1 MNDIQTPRLVLRP
14 FTLDDAAF
22 IVELLHEPGW
32 KQFIGDRGVRD
43 LESARGY
50 IQRALLDAYAKQGFG
65 LLAVTAREDGTPLGM
80 CGLLQREGLA
90 DVDIGFALLSRY
102 EGQGF
107 AHEAAAATLVYA
119 RDVVGIRRVVAI
131 TAVNNH
137 RSAKLLQRLG
147 MTYEQIIHVHHDSE
161 PLHLYAID
169 FVPPTPP
176 PAPA

>member
-1 MNDIQTPRLVLRP
+1 MNVIETPRLVLRW

-22 IVELLHEPGW
+22 VVELLNEPGW

-43 LESARGY
+43 LETARAY
-50 IQRALLDAYAKQGFG
+50 IQRALLDAYARQGFG
-65 LLAVTAREDGTPLGM
+65 LYAIAGKDDGLLRGM
-80 CGLLQREGLA
+80 CGLIRREGLE
-90 DVDIGFALLSRY
+90 DVDIGFVLLSRY
-102 EGQGF
+102 EGQGL
-107 AHEAAAATLVYA
+107 AYEAAAATLVYA
-119 RDVVGIRRVVAI
+119 REVVGLARVVAI

-176 PAPA
+176 PTPA